1 LSNRARVSAM
11 ITINSKAPDFEL
23 KDQNDTT
30 HSLKDY
36 RGKYILLYFYPKDNT
51 SGCTTEACSIRDSFD
66 DFKKYNAVVLGVS
79 TDSVKSHGNFSGKYS
94 LPFPILADEEKAVV
108 NLYGVW
114 QKKKM
119 MGREYMGIVRMSF
132 LINPEGKIIKIYEKV
147 KPAEHAS
154 EVLLD
159 LYNLNKI

>member
-1 LSNRARVSAM
+1 M
-11 ITINSKAPDFEL
+11 ITLNSKAPDFKL
-23 KDQNDTT
+23 PDQDGKIHT
-30 HSLKDY
+30 LKDY
-36 RGKYILLYFYPKDNT
+36 KGKYVLLYFYPKDNT
-51 SGCTTEACSIRDSFD
+51 SGCTTEACKIRDSFD

-79 TDSVKSHGNFSGKYS
+79 VDSIKSHANFSGKYE
-94 LPFPILADEEKAVV
+94 LPFPILSDEGKEVV

-132 LINPEGKIIKIYEKV
+132 LIDPEGKIVKIYNKV

-159 LYNLNKI
+159 LYNLQK

>member
-1 LSNRARVSAM
+1 MSNSARVSVM
-11 ITINSKAPDFEL
+11 ITLNSKAPDFEL
-23 KDQNDTT
+23 KDQDGKI

-36 RGKYILLYFYPKDNT
+36 KDKYVLLYFYPKDNT
-51 SGCTTEACSIRDSFD
+51 SGCTTEACAIRDSFD
-66 DFKKYNAVVLGVS
+66 DFKKYNAVVLGIS
-79 TDSVKSHGNFSGKYS
+79 TDSVKSHSNFSGKYN
-94 LPFPILADEEKAVV
+94 LPFPILADEDKIVV

-159 LYNLNKI
+159 LYNLTKL